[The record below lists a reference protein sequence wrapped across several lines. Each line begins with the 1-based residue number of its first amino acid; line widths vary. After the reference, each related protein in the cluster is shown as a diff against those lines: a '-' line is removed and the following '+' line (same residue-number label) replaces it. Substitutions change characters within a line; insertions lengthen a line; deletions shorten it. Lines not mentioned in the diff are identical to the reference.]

1 MDIAEKSAETSQR
14 PAETRLAP
22 IALPVLGMTC
32 ASCVGRVERALAA
45 VPGVGQASVNLAAE
59 RAEVTLSAPVPRAD
73 LIAAIT
79 RVGYE
84 VPEQTSDLTIEGMTC
99 ASCVGRAERALL
111 AVDGVTGASVNLATE
126 RARVTGT
133 AAPAD
138 LIAALARIGYDAHA
152 AIAGADPDRATRAEA
167 EGRALRRDTILAVA
181 LALPIF
187 IVEMGGHLFPPL
199 HHAIMA
205 AVPQQVNWTLQA
217 ILATLALVGPGR
229 RFFAK
234 GLPALWQGAPD
245 MNSLVALGAGSAWAY
260 SMVATFA
267 PFLLPAGSA
276 AVYFEAATVIV
287 ALVLFGRLLE
297 HRARG
302 RASEAI
308 RALLALAPATARVR
322 RDGRL
327 VELPLADVL
336 PGMEIEMRPGERLP
350 VDGTVTE
357 GESWVDESM
366 LTGEPMPVAKTAGA
380 RVTGGTVNTTGAF
393 AFRATAVGEATML
406 ARIVRLVE
414 AAQGAKLPVQALVD
428 RITLRFVPAVI
439 AAAVVTFAAWMVFA
453 PAPAFATALVHAV
466 AVLIIACPCA
476 MGLAVPTAIM
486 VGTGRGAEL
495 GLLFRKG
502 DALQRLAGVTT
513 VAFDKT
519 GTLTEG
525 RPALTD
531 LVPAQG
537 FDGAGLL
544 TLAAGVEAQSEHPL
558 ARAILTAA
566 ADRGLAPP
574 RATHFRIVPG
584 RGAVAEVAAT
594 EVGGT
599 EVAVG
604 SARFLRERGVDPAPL
619 MAEAERLATLGRTPV
634 LVSAGDRL
642 AGLIAVAD
650 RVKADTPAALG
661 ALKDLGVGVA
671 MVTGDNAAAARAIG
685 TDLGI
690 TRIAAE
696 VLPDGKVA
704 AIDGLR
710 EAGGTLAFVGDG
722 INDAPALAAA
732 DVGIALGT
740 GTDVSIEAADL
751 VLTSGR
757 LTGVPGAIALSRAT
771 MRNIRQNLFWAFA
784 YNAALIP
791 VAAGVLA
798 PGFGITLSPM
808 LAAGAMALSSVFVV
822 TNALRLKRFKPP
834 VAA

>member
-1 MDIAEKSAETSQR
+1 MDIAEKSPETSQR
-14 PAETRLAP
+14 PAETSLAP

-32 ASCVGRVERALAA
+32 ASCVGRVERALSA
-45 VPGVGQASVNLAAE
+45 VPGVAQASVNLAAE

-79 RVGYE
+79 RTGYE
-84 VPEQTSDLTIEGMTC
+84 VPEGTTDLTIGGMTC

-126 RARVTGT
+126 RAQVTGT
-133 AAPAD
+133 ADPAD
-138 LIAALARIGYDAHA
+138 LIAALARVGYDAHA
-152 AIAGADPDRATRAEA
+152 AIAGADPDRAIRAEA
-167 EGRALRRDTILAVA
+167 DGRALRRDTILAVA

-187 IVEMGGHLFPPL
+187 IVEMGGHLIPPF

-205 AVPQQVNWTLQA
+205 ALPQQVNWTLQA

-267 PFLLPAGSA
+267 PVLLPAGSA

-308 RALLALAPATARVR
+308 RALLALTPATARVR
-322 RDGRL
+322 RNGNV
-327 VELPLADVL
+327 VELPLAEVL
-336 PGMEIEMRPGERLP
+336 PGMEVEVRPGERLP
-350 VDGTVTE
+350 VDGTVTA

-366 LTGEPMPVAKTAGA
+366 LTGEPMPVAKSAGA

-393 AFRATAVGEATML
+393 TFRATAVGEATML

-439 AAAVVTFAAWMVFA
+439 AAAIVTFAAWMIFA
-453 PAPAFATALVHAV
+453 PAPAFGAAMVHAV

-531 LVPAQG
+531 LIPAQG
-537 FDGAGLL
+537 FDEAGLL

-566 ADRGLAPP
+566 ADRELAPP
-574 RATHFRIVPG
+574 GATSFRIVPG
-584 RGAVAEVAAT
+584 RGAVAG
-594 EVGGT
+594 VGET

-619 MAEAERLATLGRTPV
+619 MAEAGRLANLGRTPV

-650 RVKADTPAALG
+650 RVKADTPAALA
-661 ALKDLGVGVA
+661 ALGGLGVGVA

-685 TDLGI
+685 TDLRI

-704 AIDGLR
+704 AFDGLR

-771 MRNIRQNLFWAFA
+771 MRNIHQNLFWAFA

-822 TNALRLKRFKPP
+822 TNALRLRRFKPP
-834 VAA
+834 VNA